1 MNTTM
6 LNVTEVIKEKKQTV
20 DAKLSHLE
28 FQSYGHGLV
37 GYLVSIAHKL
47 TERRRNQL
55 GINRKV
61 EKLLPSRY

>member
-28 FQSYGHGLV
+28 SQNGQALM
-37 GYLVSIAHKL
+37 GYLGLIVREL

-61 EKLLPSRY
+61 EELLPSRD